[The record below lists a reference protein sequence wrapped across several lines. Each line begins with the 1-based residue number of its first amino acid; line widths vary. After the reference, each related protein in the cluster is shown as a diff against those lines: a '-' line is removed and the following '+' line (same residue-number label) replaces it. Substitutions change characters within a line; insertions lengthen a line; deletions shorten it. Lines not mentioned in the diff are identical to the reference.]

1 MAPHDAHTLGG
12 ITPADAGT
20 SLGYLVPAFSRA
32 DHPRGCGDKS
42 ALWIRCCWHPGS
54 PPRMRGQGRPAC
66 LRMLLAGITPADAG
80 TSPPKRSIAHG
91 YEDHPRGCGDKFIL
105 DSRFGQGIGS
115 PPRMRGQAV
124 LIPACFTGYRIT
136 PADAGTSLL
145 QPFPGKV
152 PQDHPRGCGDKSA
165 ALPGLEAKDG
175 SPPRMR
181 GQV

>member
-1 MAPHDAHTLGG
+1 MRGQVSTIMTLFFYLR

-20 SLGYLVPAFSRA
+20 RQHAVCDLGQ
-32 DHPRGCGDKS
+32 
-42 ALWIRCCWHPGS
+42 CW
-54 PPRMRGQGRPAC
+54 
-66 LRMLLAGITPADAG
+66 
-80 TSPPKRSIAHG
+80 
-91 YEDHPRGCGDKFIL
+91 DHPRGCGDKFIL

-181 GQV
+181 GQGVLLLRRV